1 MADTGM
7 HGNGAEEGVL
17 KRYLLGD
24 LPPDQQ
30 EQIEKRLLESDPYF
44 ELLLVVEHELMEDY
58 VGGRLRE
65 REQFE
70 RRLLS
75 TAEQRGDVEF
85 ARALT
90 QLAAARR
97 STESSRALGA
107 NWSWASLK
115 DRLVPRRV
123 AAPLALAALGA
134 VVVVGAWML
143 TASTLHTRI
152 ARLESESRAAVI
164 REDELQKQLDHERAR
179 LANVDAQLKREQQQR
194 AKLEEQVAR
203 AEQHEPASPADQ
215 PRGPQSSRP
224 VAVARLQ
231 TVTLRR
237 ENTRETTATTPQEIL
252 IQPSSERVRLQLEIS
267 PEQLYPRYRGTLQ
280 TAEGQSVSTLTR
292 FRQIQR
298 GLVAIDIAADALPT
312 GDLVL
317 KLNAITPAGHSAYL
331 GGYAFRVRR

>member
-7 HGNGAEEGVL
+7 QEGVL

-24 LPPDQQ
+24 LAPDEQ

-70 RRLLS
+70 RRFLS
-75 TAEQRGDVEF
+75 SAEQRGDVEF

-97 STESSRALGA
+97 STETSRAPGGA
-107 NWSWASLK
+107 WSWASLK

-123 AAPLALAALGA
+123 AVALALAALGA
-134 VVVVGAWML
+134 VVVGAGWML
-143 TASTLHTRI
+143 TVSRLQTRI
-152 ARLESESRAAVI
+152 ARLESESRGAGM
-164 REDELQKQLDHERAR
+164 RERELQKQLDQERAR
-179 LANVDAQLKREQQQR
+179 LANVDAQLRDEQQQR
-194 AKLEEQVAR
+194 AALAEQLAR
-203 AEQHEPASPADQ
+203 AEQPP
-215 PRGPQSSRP
+215 GPQSSRP

-237 ENTRETTATTPQEIL
+237 ENTRETTPTAPQEIL

-267 PEQLYPRYRGTLQ
+267 AEQVYPRYRGILQ
-280 TAEGQSVSTLTR
+280 TAEGQSLSTLTR
-292 FRQIQR
+292 FRKIQL
-298 GLVAIDIAADALPT
+298 GMVAIDVPADVLPT
-312 GDLVL
+312 GDIVL
-317 KLNAITPAGHSAYL
+317 KLHAITSAGSSEYL